1 MVNIPSQPEII
12 TVNSE
17 ELQTLIRDLLPSQNG
32 FGSELQATNVITPI
46 IDLTATAEG
55 STLRSDL
62 QTALAFG
69 SQTSTTIT
77 NTTSTLINTAGF
89 YRVFGNF
96 SGNHDDATAQ
106 IAQLRLTDGVTNKIL
121 LDFGFASTQA
131 DATSNNNVFDFVIWL
146 STGESLVAQTDSTIL
161 SLNVTTRQIA
171 NSAGE
176 FVNPSGY
183 PL

>member
-1 MVNIPSQPEII
+1 MVNRPSVPEII

-17 ELQTLIRDLLPSQNG
+17 DLQTLVRDLLPSQNG

-69 SQTSTTIT
+69 SQTSTTVT
-77 NTTSTLINTAGF
+77 NTTSTLLNSPGF

-96 SGNHDDATAQ
+96 SGNHDDGAAQ
-106 IAQLRLTDGVTNKIL
+106 IAQLRLTDGVTSKIL

-131 DATSNNNVFDFVIWL
+131 DATSNNNLFDFTIWL
-146 STGESLVAQTDSTIL
+146 ATGESLVAQSDTTIL
-161 SLNVTTRQIA
+161 TLYVSTRQVA
-171 NSAGE
+171 NSLGE
-176 FVNPSGY
+176 LVNPSGY